1 MRSRVGSHRAPR
13 VAHWPGGLALLLA
26 SSVQIQSAHAQ
37 QAFEIDFDSGRTII
51 DHEFR
56 SLGYH
61 LVTVDWDSRILY
73 TDDDEEPE
81 GIMAF
86 SLETGEWL
94 RTIRTPEGEGP
105 YEFPYGRSGMAL
117 RPGGGFYVSGLLRV
131 VEYDAEGLPVNSWT
145 PRGPMSRAVCAFG
158 GAPVVPALGGVARH
172 NLDGTIELI
181 GPGEAREGPV
191 TAETAEQQARRAN
204 QLQRARIACLD
215 GVAYV
220 SRSYDEGPDTVFA
233 YHADGAVDR
242 VPVPLE
248 GAVPGAKC
256 EIGVGRGPETRP
268 CPHWSRFTQ
277 LSFDDLGNLVML
289 GTDMLTYGA
298 IIDPETG
305 CYALIHAT
313 TFSRYT
319 PVAVRADS
327 VLVYHNRPIERTING
342 ERHTSWGMGTSPK
355 VAMHALRRISGEPC
369 PGMLPTLN

>member
-1 MRSRVGSHRAPR
+1 MNRLAPPWVVGFAI
-13 VAHWPGGLALLLA
+13 LAVSPA
-26 SSVQIQSAHAQ
+26 DAQ
-37 QAFEIDFDSGRTII
+37 QALKIDLDSGRTII

-61 LVTVDWDSRILY
+61 LVVVDWHGGILY
-73 TDDDEEPE
+73 SDDDEEPD

-94 RTIRTPEGEGP
+94 RTIRTPTGEGP
-105 YEFPYGRSGMAL
+105 YEFPWGRSGMAL
-117 RPGGGFYVSGLLRV
+117 RPGGGLYVSGLQRV
-131 VEYDAEGLPVNSWT
+131 IEYDAEGFAVNSWT
-145 PRGPMSRAVCAFG
+145 PRGPMSKAVCALG
-158 GAPVVPALGGVARH
+158 GAPVVPTQGGVARRIS
-172 NLDGTIELI
+172 DGTIELM
-181 GPGEAREGPV
+181 GPGVAREGAV
-191 TAETAEQQARRAN
+191 TAEMAAQQAKRAS

-220 SRSYDEGPDTVFA
+220 SRSYYDEGPNTVFA
-233 YHADGAVDR
+233 YHADGGVDT

-256 EIGVGRGPETRP
+256 EIGVGPETRP
-268 CPHWSRFTQ
+268 CPHWSWGTQ

-319 PVAVRADS
+319 PVAVHADS
-327 VLVYHNRPIERTING
+327 VLVYHNRPVERIRNG
-342 ERHTSWGMGTSPK
+342 KRDTTSWNVGSSPK
-355 VAMHALRRISGEPC
+355 AEPANDVE
-369 PGMLPTLN
+369 TLSDSV